1 MKFTKAL
8 IKGKFLKRYKRFFD
22 YIKVNKE
29 IIIAHC
35 PNTGS
40 MMGLLN
46 ENNDAWVLKNED
58 PKRKLKYTLQ
68 ILKTSKNM
76 IGVNTHLA
84 NKLVH
89 EGLQNNTLLEFK
101 NLDKIVTEKFYNKE
115 TRFDFLVEKNKKK
128 IFIEVKNVTLI
139 RDGKTSE
146 FPDSITTRGSKHIKT
161 LMDAHKKGYECYV
174 LFLVQIENCKHFRIA
189 KDIDNEYYENYKL
202 AKKSGVKFIAYNC
215 KVGPK
220 EIKIDKKV
228 EILDEWL

>member
-8 IKGKFLKRYKRFFD
+8 IKGKFLKRYKRFFAD
-22 YIKVNKE
+22 IKVNKE

-68 ILKTSKNM
+68 ILKTSKNV

-146 FPDSITTRGSKHIKT
+146 FPDAITTRGSKHIKT
-161 LMDAHKKGYECYV
+161 LMDAYKKGYECYV

-215 KVGPK
+215 KVGSK

-228 EILDEWL
+228 EILDE

>member
-8 IKGKFLKRYKRFFD
+8 IKGKFLKRYKRFFAD
-22 YIKVNKE
+22 IKVNKD

-68 ILKTSKNM
+68 ILKTSKN
-76 IGVNTHLA
+76 IVGINTHLA

-89 EGLQNNTLLEFK
+89 EGLQNNALLEFK

-146 FPDSITTRGSKHIKT
+146 FPDAITTRGSKHIKT

-174 LFLVQIENCKHFRIA
+174 LFLVQIKNCKYFKIA
-189 KDIDNEYYENYKL
+189 NDIDNEYYENYKL

-220 EIKIDKKV
+220 EIKIDKKI
-228 EILDEWL
+228 EILDE

>member
-8 IKGKFLKRYKRFFD
+8 IKGKFLKRYKRFFAD
-22 YIKVNKE
+22 IKVNKE

-46 ENNDAWVLKNED
+46 ENNDAWVLKND
-58 PKRKLKYTLQ
+58 NPKRKLKYTLQ
-68 ILKTSKNM
+68 ILKTSKNV

-128 IFIEVKNVTLI
+128 FFIEVKNVTLI

-146 FPDSITTRGSKHIKT
+146 FPDAITTRGSKHIKT

-174 LFLVQIENCKHFRIA
+174 LFLVQIENCKYFRIA

-215 KVGPK
+215 KVGSK

-228 EILDEWL
+228 EILDE

>member
-8 IKGKFLKRYKRFFD
+8 IKGKLLKRYKRFFVD
-22 YIKVNKE
+22 IKVNKE

-68 ILKTSKNM
+68 ILKTSKNV

-146 FPDSITTRGSKHIKT
+146 FPDAITTRGSKHIKT
-161 LMDAHKKGYECYV
+161 LMDAYKKGYECYV

-215 KVGPK
+215 KVGSK
-220 EIKIDKKV
+220 EIKIDKKIK
-228 EILDEWL
+228 ILDE

>member
-8 IKGKFLKRYKRFFD
+8 IKGKLLKRYKRFFVD
-22 YIKVNKE
+22 IKVNKE

-68 ILKTSKNM
+68 ILKTSKNV

-101 NLDKIVTEKFYNKE
+101 NIDKIITEKFYNKE
-115 TRFDFLVEKNKKK
+115 TRFDFLVEENKKK

-146 FPDSITTRGSKHIKT
+146 FPDAITTRGSKHIKT

-174 LFLVQIENCKHFRIA
+174 LFLVQIENCKYFRIA

-215 KVGPK
+215 KVGSK
-220 EIKIDKKV
+220 EIKIDKKIV
-228 EILDEWL
+228 ILDE

>member
-8 IKGKFLKRYKRFFD
+8 IKGKLLKRYKRFFVD
-22 YIKVNKE
+22 IKVNKE

-46 ENNDAWVLKNED
+46 ENTDAWVLKNED

-68 ILKTSKNM
+68 ILKASKNL

-146 FPDSITTRGSKHIKT
+146 FPDAITTRGSKHIKT

-174 LFLVQIENCKHFRIA
+174 LFLVQIENCKYFRIA

-215 KVGPK
+215 KVGSK

-228 EILDEWL
+228 EILDE

>member
-8 IKGKFLKRYKRFFD
+8 IKGKFLRRYKRFFSD
-22 YIKVNKE
+22 IKVNKD

-68 ILKTSKNM
+68 ILKTSNNTV
-76 IGVNTHLA
+76 GVNTHLA
-84 NKLVH
+84 NKLVK

-101 NLDKIVTEKFYNKE
+101 NLDKINTEIFYNKE

-139 RDGKTSE
+139 RDGKISE
-146 FPDSITTRGSKHIKT
+146 FPDAITTRGSKHIKT
-161 LMDAHKKGYECYV
+161 LIDAHKKGYECYV
-174 LFLVQIENCKHFRIA
+174 LFLVQIENCKYFKIA
-189 KDIDNEYYENYKL
+189 NDIDNEYYENYKL

-220 EIKIDKKV
+220 EIKIDKKI
-228 EILDEWL
+228 EILDD

>member
-8 IKGKFLKRYKRFFD
+8 IKGKFLKRYKRFFTD
-22 YIKVNKE
+22 IKVNKD

-46 ENNDAWVLKNED
+46 ENNDAWVLKND
-58 PKRKLKYTLQ
+58 NPKRKLKYTLQ
-68 ILKTSKNM
+68 ILKTKKNV

-84 NKLVH
+84 NRLVH

-101 NLDKIVTEKFYNKE
+101 NIDKIITEKFYNKE
-115 TRFDFLVEKNKKK
+115 TRFDFLVEENKKK

-146 FPDSITTRGSKHIKT
+146 FPDAITTRGSKHIKT
-161 LMDAHKKGYECYV
+161 LMDAQKKGYECYV
-174 LFLVQIENCKHFRIA
+174 LFLVQIENCKYFRIA

-215 KVGPK
+215 KIGSK
-220 EIKIDKKV
+220 EIKIDNKV
-228 EILDEWL
+228 EILDE

>member
-8 IKGKFLKRYKRFFD
+8 IKGKLLKRYKRFFVD
-22 YIKVNKE
+22 IKVNKE

-68 ILKTSKNM
+68 ILKTSKNV

-146 FPDSITTRGSKHIKT
+146 FPDAITTRGSKHIKT

-174 LFLVQIENCKHFRIA
+174 LFLVQIENCKYFRIA
-189 KDIDNEYYENYKL
+189 KDIDKEYYKNYKL

-215 KVGPK
+215 KVGSK

-228 EILDEWL
+228 EILDE

>member
-8 IKGKFLKRYKRFFD
+8 IKGKFLKRYKRFFVD
-22 YIKVNKE
+22 IKVNKE

-68 ILKTSKNM
+68 ILKTSKNV

-89 EGLQNNTLLEFK
+89 EALQNNTLLEFK

-146 FPDSITTRGSKHIKT
+146 FPDAITTRGSKHIKT

-174 LFLVQIENCKHFRIA
+174 LFLVQIENCKYFRIA

-215 KVGPK
+215 KVGSK

-228 EILDEWL
+228 EILDE

>member
-8 IKGKFLKRYKRFFD
+8 IKGKLLKRYKRFFVD
-22 YIKVNKE
+22 IKVNKE

-68 ILKTSKNM
+68 ILKTSKNV

-139 RDGKTSE
+139 RHGKTSE
-146 FPDSITTRGSKHIKT
+146 FPDAITTRGSKHIKT

-174 LFLVQIENCKHFRIA
+174 LFLVQIENCKYFRIA

-215 KVGPK
+215 KVGSK
-220 EIKIDKKV
+220 EIKIDKKIK
-228 EILDEWL
+228 ILDE

>member
-8 IKGKFLKRYKRFFD
+8 IKGKFLKRYKRFFAD
-22 YIKVNKE
+22 IKVNKE

-68 ILKTSKNM
+68 ILKTSKNV

-146 FPDSITTRGSKHIKT
+146 FPDAITTRGSKHIKT

-174 LFLVQIENCKHFRIA
+174 LFLVQIENCKYFKIA
-189 KDIDNEYYENYKL
+189 NDIDNEYYENYIL
-202 AKKSGVKFIAYNC
+202 AKNSGVKFIAYNC

-220 EIKIDKKV
+220 EIKIARRMK
-228 EILDEWL
+228 ISDE

>member
-8 IKGKFLKRYKRFFD
+8 IKGKLLKRYKRFFVD
-22 YIKVNKE
+22 IKVNKE

-68 ILKTSKNM
+68 ILKTSKNV

-89 EGLQNNTLLEFK
+89 EALQNNTLLEFK

-115 TRFDFLVEKNKKK
+115 TRFDFFVEKNKKK

-146 FPDSITTRGSKHIKT
+146 FPDAITTRGSKHIKT

-189 KDIDNEYYENYKL
+189 KDIDKEYYENYKL

-215 KVGPK
+215 KVGSK

-228 EILDEWL
+228 EILDE

>member
-8 IKGKFLKRYKRFFD
+8 IKGKFLKRYKRFFAD
-22 YIKVNKE
+22 IKVNKE

-68 ILKTSKNM
+68 IIKTSKNV
-76 IGVNTHLA
+76 IGINTHLT

-146 FPDSITTRGSKHIKT
+146 FPDAITTRGSKHIKT
-161 LMDAHKKGYECYV
+161 LMDAQKKGYECYI
-174 LFLVQIENCKHFRIA
+174 LFLVQIENCKYFKIA
-189 KDIDNEYYENYKL
+189 NDIDNEYYENYKL

-220 EIKIDKKV
+220 EIKIDKKIK
-228 EILDEWL
+228 ILNE